1 MKHAFKSALLA
12 APLLIGV
19 TFALAQEIRPDQV
32 VRPAGVPAAPLSAPE
47 ALRRGEAL
55 FADKRLSTNE
65 TACITCH
72 ADLQSFDDSFRRP
85 YPHKV
90 QMAQDMAGLD
100 AVNAE
105 TMVQFCM
112 LVPMA
117 ARPFAWSSAD
127 LTALT
132 AYVTKLQGDF
142 ARK

>member
-1 MKHAFKSALLA
+1 MRHALKPALLVVA
-12 APLLIGV
+12 VLAGATV
-19 TFALAQEIRPDQV
+19 ALAQDIKPSQVIRPSGIS
-32 VRPAGVPAAPLSAPE
+32 PAPLPAAE

-55 FADKRLSTNE
+55 FSDKRLSTNDMS
-65 TACITCH
+65 CITCH
-72 ADLQSFDDSFRRP
+72 ADLQSFNDGFRRP

-100 AVNAE
+100 EVNAE

-117 ARPFAWSSAD
+117 ARPFAWNSPD

-132 AYVTKLQGDF
+132 AYVMKLQGDF
-142 ARK
+142 ARR

>member
-1 MKHAFKSALLA
+1 MRHALKPALLVVA
-12 APLLIGV
+12 VLAGV
-19 TFALAQEIRPDQV
+19 TVALAQDISPGQVIRPS
-32 VRPAGVPAAPLSAPE
+32 GVPSAPLPTTE

-55 FADKRLSTNE
+55 FSDKRLSTNDMS
-65 TACITCH
+65 CITCH
-72 ADLQSFDDSFRRP
+72 ADLQSFNDSFRRP

-100 AVNAE
+100 EVSAE

-117 ARPFAWSSAD
+117 ARPFAWSSPD